1 MLRKWTKSFKILSQ
15 FSDAGISPL
24 HNSFP
29 SAEAHSHFN
38 FYVCSHRLHVNTVLR
53 IELKLHRGRGSLILV
68 AQSFPLLQH
77 SMTYLLKAML
87 SSGSSLSSSFRRI
100 GNMSEGSQRVLP
112 SRGLN

>member
-38 FYVCSHRLHVNTVLR
+38 FYVCLHRLHVNTVLR

-77 SMTYLLKAML
+77 SMTYLLKVML
-87 SSGSSLSSSFRRI
+87 SSGSFFSGPF
-100 GNMSEGSQRVLP
+100 
-112 SRGLN
+112 